1 MADEVEDRSE
11 DVQTVEG
18 PNSTWVEITSAPT
31 EEEAKLIQ
39 GFLVAE
45 GIPCQLES
53 LRFDMAPVNFGKLGE
68 IRVYVPAEQE
78 ADAQRLLAERETEY
92 AGHQTDEVVLTDEGP
107 AEIGEDALTT
117 PETEE

>member
-1 MADEVEDRSE
+1 MADENEIRSE

-18 PNSTWVEITSAPT
+18 PNSTWVEIATAPT
-31 EEEAKLIQ
+31 EEEANLLQ

-78 ADAQRLLAERETEY
+78 EAAQRLLSEREVEY
-92 AGHQTDEVVLTDEGP
+92 QQHQTDESILTDEGP
-107 AEIGEDALTT
+107 VNIDETSQTL
-117 PETEE
+117 PEKEE

>member
-1 MADEVEDRSE
+1 MADDDEVHSE
-11 DVQTVEG
+11 DIQTVEG
-18 PNSTWVEITSAPT
+18 PNSTWVEIATAPT
-31 EEEAKLIQ
+31 EEEANLLQ

-78 ADAQRLLAERETEY
+78 AAAQTLLSERETEY
-92 AGHQTDEVVLTDEGP
+92 RDHQTDESVLTDEGP
-107 AEIGEDALTT
+107 ATIDEDAQTS
-117 PETEE
+117 PETKE